1 MILIGGNLRNLID
14 NFSNE
19 KLCKSENVGEIEII
33 LNLKKKKVENE
44 RGEVKKKYDEVL
56 SREKES

>member
-1 MILIGGNLRNLID
+1 MILLGGNLRNLID